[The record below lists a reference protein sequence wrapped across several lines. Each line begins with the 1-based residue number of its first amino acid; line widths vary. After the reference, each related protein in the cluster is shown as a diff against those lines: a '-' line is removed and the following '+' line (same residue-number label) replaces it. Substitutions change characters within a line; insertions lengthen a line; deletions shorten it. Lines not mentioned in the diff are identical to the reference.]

1 MVKVVKSTRLNPH
14 CLSALSFCINF
25 LCLLFVVWQSLQCT
39 TKYLQKPQGTEV
51 STQKAANFPY
61 PAITICG
68 RFQWNKRFSGFNK
81 TYLENVCG
89 IRWVFL
95 PRLNSNLTRQETRGV
110 RAAEKESAWAAWAG
124 KPKCRSTCIKINFE
138 TNFQKSQT
146 TNLYM

>member
-1 MVKVVKSTRLNPH
+1 MAKVVKSTRLNPH

-95 PRLNSNLTRQETRGV
+95 STKNLTNHNLIWSLTFG
-110 RAAEKESAWAAWAG
+110 SLNG
-124 KPKCRSTCIKINFE
+124 LINDQNYLSFPLKAIPW
-138 TNFQKSQT
+138 TNSGMKKME
-146 TNLYM
+146 NGPE